1 MKTFAFAGLGSLCLL
16 CACSTPSEPDGGA
29 DSAVIDGSSTMD
41 ATNTMDATDDRGASP
56 DGDSGPALDAATME
70 DGAIDARAA
79 DDSAAPMCPPP
90 TAMTANSTVPGAVS
104 APNPTIR
111 NVAIEW
117 AITGD
122 ANNNGVVR
130 VRYRRRG
137 DSAYREAMPLRRVP
151 AGTTA
156 GASWSNRHSG
166 SIFDLEPNTEYEIE
180 LSLLDPDGGCEVRTS
195 AVRTRAIPVVPSD
208 ARVRMVT
215 PATFVAA
222 LGSAMPGDV
231 LEMSAGNYAAFTI
244 TRDGAADRPVTLR
257 GAPGAIVTGNVDL
270 FTRHD
275 VRIEGLTI
283 RGRVRFNGSRNIAI
297 VRNTIETTAD
307 GIVALARSEDCYIAD
322 NTVTGATRWQAA
334 SLGVSGTNVGE
345 GILVY
350 GPGHVIEH
358 NRVTGFRDGIS
369 LTEDPAA
376 DQWSIDVVEN
386 EIDTG
391 ADDGIEADFCAHNC
405 RVVRNRL
412 TNVFM
417 GISSQPSLGG
427 PTYFVR
433 NAMYNVVYSAFKLQR
448 TSYGDVLLHNT
459 VVKSGDA
466 LGIYTSESIHR
477 AYARNNVFLGG
488 PGGTYNG
495 YDSGT
500 GRVIN
505 VATAEPT
512 CDFDYDGFG
521 SSTGT
526 FDGRFGALRFSSLA
540 ELRAMSTEAHATS
553 IGLDVFAMTVAYPS
567 APFPERMRADLRLRA
582 GAGAVD
588 RGVALPNINDG
599 HAGAAPD
606 LGAYEQGAAL
616 PAYGPR

>member
-1 MKTFAFAGLGSLCLL
+1 MKTLASAALGSLLL
-16 CACSTPSEPDGGA
+16 LSGCSSPQSESEGGA
-29 DSAVIDGSSTMD
+29 D
-41 ATNTMDATDDRGASP
+41 GA
-56 DGDSGPALDAATME
+56 ALDARFDGNPTEDAAQSMDSASMD
-70 DGAIDARAA
+70 DGASSP
-79 DDSAAPMCPPP
+79 DSASGPDGAMDGASAIDSSAPACPPP
-90 TAMTANSTVPGAVS
+90 VAMTANSTVPGAITT
-104 APNPTIR
+104 PNPTIR

-137 DSAYREAMPLRRVP
+137 EPSFRDAMPLRRIP

-195 AVRTRAIPVVPSD
+195 TVRTRAVPVVPSD

-215 PATFVAA
+215 PATFAGA
-222 LGSAMPGDV
+222 LSSAMPGDV
-231 LEMSAGNYAAFTI
+231 LEMAAGNYAAFTI
-244 TRDGAADRPVTLR
+244 ERDGATDRPITLR
-257 GAPGAIVTGNVDL
+257 GAAGAIVMGNIDL

-297 VRNTIETTAD
+297 VRNTVETTGD
-307 GIVALARSEDCYIAD
+307 GIVALSRSEDCYIAD
-322 NTVTGATRWQAA
+322 NTVTGATRWQVG

-358 NRVTGFRDGIS
+358 NRVTGFRDAIS

-376 DQWSIDVVEN
+376 EQWSIDIVEN

-448 TSYGDVLLHNT
+448 TSYGDVLLHNS

-466 LGIYTSESIHR
+466 FGIYTGESIHR
-477 AYARNNVFLGG
+477 AYARNNVFVGG

-505 VATAEPT
+505 IATAEPT

-521 SSTGT
+521 SSMGM
-526 FDGRFGALRFSSLA
+526 FEGRYGALRFSSLA
-540 ELRAMSTEAHATS
+540 ELRAMSTEAHAVAL
-553 IGLDVFAMTVAYPS
+553 GLDVFATSVAYPS

-582 GAGAVD
+582 GAAAVD
-588 RGVALPNINDG
+588 RGAVLPNINDG